1 MAEVYGPR
9 VIKDGLILNLD
20 AADINSYPGSGT
32 TWYDLSGGGYNG
44 DLYNGVSFTTIN
56 GVKALTLDGSNDW
69 IGNTTLPGSHSDF
82 TLELMFFH
90 NGLDQ
95 GGSYGVISMGTNGNF
110 GPMFYCHTSCLGS
123 HYFPGSPSGDYPGG
137 MGYWVNNTWN
147 IFTWVF
153 GNTVPDSNTGYL
165 RTYVNGTYVDGTTN
179 YNFHNGGMGRGSNGF
194 GLGTYNAG
202 GAPYKG
208 SFSQFRVYNRA
219 LTAQQVK
226 DNYNVNK
233 TRYGL

>member
-1 MAEVYGPR
+1 MAEIQGPKIVR
-9 VIKDGLILNLD
+9 DGLVLALD

-44 DLYNGVSFTTIN
+44 TLYNGVSYTTIN

-69 IGNTTLPGSHSDF
+69 IGNTTLPGGHSDF
-82 TLELMFFH
+82 TLELMFYH

-95 GGSYGVISMGTNGNF
+95 GASYGVISMGANGNY

-153 GNTVPDSNTGYL
+153 ENTVPDINGSFK
-165 RTYVNGTYVDGTTN
+165 TYINGVYADGN
-179 YNFHNGGMGRGSNGF
+179 PSFNFHNSGMGRGSNGY
-194 GLGTYNAG
+194 GLGTYSGG
-202 GAPYKG
+202 GAVYKG

-219 LTAQQVK
+219 LTAQEVK
-226 DNYNVNK
+226 ENYNVNR